1 MKQESTHDADLG
13 EVRIYSSA
21 SGSALYRAASQDYTG
36 VPGVRAYR
44 TLVAAFREAEREAA
58 RAALHRAADFIEAEI
73 MWTDS
78 PHGMQPKTVYDAL
91 RLQLAKDIREME
103 L

>member
-13 EVRIYSSA
+13 EVQIYSS
-21 SGSALYRAASQDYTG
+21 STGSALYRAASRDFTG

-44 TLVAAFREAEREAA
+44 TLLAAFREAEKEGA

-78 PHGMQPKTVYDAL
+78 PYGMQPKTVYDAL
-91 RLQLAKDIREME
+91 RLQLARDIRELE
-103 L
+103 V